1 MKSSCLTI
9 KEIEAVLKAKG
20 IQSTAQRIAVCQ
32 YVLCQADHPTV
43 DEVKIW
49 ADANFPKISLATV
62 YNTMNILVE
71 AGLLTSLRLPH
82 SEKVIYDNNLEKH
95 YHFLDEKTDKLY
107 DIESSEVSVK
117 SKLSKD
123 FAVKNIS
130 VLLVGNKV

>member
-20 IQSTAQRIAVCQ
+20 IQPTAQRIAVCQ

-82 SEKVIYDNNLEKH
+82 SEKIIYDNNLDKH

-117 SKLSKD
+117 TKLSKD
-123 FAVKNIS
+123 FVVKNTT
-130 VLLVGNKV
+130 VLLVGNKT